1 MTKTVRCHQ
10 CGMTYD
16 ATSKSDLRRHNDF
29 HTEWCG
35 FLKAF
40 DLPNDFGRV
49 LEQIELE
56 YVMLKDIES
65 TSKLSD
71 EVLRTKVVRWCSLKY
86 RLYYLLRTAEGG
98 TKMLSKEKYCQ
109 ELLDVNRKTFGE
121 RAYTLGRSWLGVKVC
136 A

>member
-1 MTKTVRCHQ
+1 MNKIVRCRQ
-10 CGMTYD
+10 CGLTYD
-16 ATSKSDLRRHNDF
+16 ATSAPDVSRHNNYHNTWWKF
-29 HTEWCG
+29 I
-35 FLKAF
+35 KAF
-40 DLPNDFGRV
+40 DLPNNFGKV

-56 YVMLKDIES
+56 YVMLKDIEA
-65 TSKLSD
+65 TSKLPD

>member
-1 MTKTVRCHQ
+1 MTKTVRCRQ

-16 ATSKSDLRRHNDF
+16 ATSKSDLKRHNEY
-29 HTEWCG
+29 HTAWCR

-40 DLPNDFGRV
+40 ELPNDFGRV

-56 YVMLKDIES
+56 YVMLKDIEA

-86 RLYYLLRTAEGG
+86 RLYYLLRTAESG